1 MPVATKRA
9 PSRTEAVAFTPTAA
23 AASFSL
29 EQLRD
34 GIAAQLIGRDREAT
48 IVTLAF
54 IAREHVLLVGPP
66 GTGKSQLCRGAA
78 TLIKDAQYVER
89 LLSPTTPP
97 EAVWG
102 PVSISA
108 LRNDRYEHVTAGY
121 ASEAHVLYLDE
132 VGRASPAILDSLL
145 HLLGPERQALIGTQQ
160 IKSPLVAAIGSA
172 NTWPEDPAMLD
183 RWTLRASVQYL
194 TAGQRR
200 QLLTFNAPMSTPI
213 ATLTDLEAANAALKS
228 IPWSSAALST
238 LDEILNDLD
247 EAGIAVSDRRLRS
260 SDKIA
265 RAAALLR
272 GGTDVQS
279 IDLEALQ
286 WVLWSVPDH
295 APIAAQKVVTRAN
308 PVGAKLDAMLSE
320 VDELVRKAVDA
331 ATRVDAMTK
340 IDVIL
345 KEAKAFAADNQG
357 PRTTK
362 AVKFIER
369 EHSRLQLT
377 IAGLSPEK
385 IEALMSASAA

>member
-1 MPVATKRA
+1 MSTNI
-9 PSRTEAVAFTPTAA
+9 TD
-23 AASFSL
+23 
-29 EQLRD
+29 LRD
-34 GIAAQLIGRDREAT
+34 GIAAQPVGRAREAT
-48 IVTLAF
+48 IIPLAL

-66 GTGKSQLCRGAA
+66 GTGKSQLCRSAASLIDGARFC
-78 TLIKDAQYVER
+78 ER
-89 LLSPTTPP
+89 LLSPTTAP
-97 EAVWG
+97 EAIWG

-108 LRNDRYEHVTAGY
+108 LRQDRYEHVTAGY
-121 ASEAHVLYLDE
+121 AADAHILYLDE
-132 VGRASPAILDSLL
+132 VGRASPAILDTML
-145 HLLGPERQALIGTQQ
+145 HLLGPERQALVGTEQV
-160 IKSPLVAAIGSA
+160 KSPLVAAIGSA
-172 NTWPEDPAMLD
+172 NAWPEDAAMLD
-183 RWTLRASVQYL
+183 RWTLRATVQYL

-200 QLLTFNAPMSTPI
+200 QLLAFVTPTPKPI
-213 ATLTDLEAANAALKS
+213 VTLADLEAAHTATRGISWTAAAL
-228 IPWSSAALST
+228 AT

-247 EAGIAVSDRRLRS
+247 EAGIAVSDRRLRT

-272 GGTDVQS
+272 GGTDVES

-286 WVLWSVPDH
+286 WVLWSVPDQ
-295 APIAAQKVVTRAN
+295 APMAAQKVVTRAN

-340 IDVIL
+340 IDAVL
-345 KEAKAFAADNQG
+345 KEAKVFATSNPSQ
-357 PRTTK
+357 RTAK

-385 IEALMSASAA
+385 IEALMAA